1 MSYQFPKTILQLFLV
16 QRFKIV
22 FVSLTILTYS
32 LLVFLVPKTLKFNN
46 LQQFSKVIIQKHSFY
61 KNFFC

>member
-22 FVSLTILTYS
+22 FVNLTILTYS
-32 LLVFLVPKTLKFNN
+32 LLVFLVPKTLKF
-46 LQQFSKVIIQKHSFY
+46 
-61 KNFFC
+61 